1 MEKSFET
8 LEKLILEKV
17 EEGLFASVE
26 DAVAGICHWLDDIEQ
41 HYIEEQMR
49 NEDA

>member
-1 MEKSFET
+1 MDNSLEA
-8 LEKLILEKV
+8 LEKLVLEKV

-26 DAVAGICHWLDDIEQ
+26 EAVESIRAWLDDLERQVIL
-41 HYIEEQMR
+41 EQMR